1 MYSVIGHRSSVIGN
15 FMKRLIPFIA
25 SIVIVGIMV
34 AYVATQ
40 DDLLAALG
48 NVSPLQIALL
58 ILLAFAGLLAQTEQF
73 RAALT
78 VTDTEVGM
86 VEATGLT
93 AVNTMANYYIPARGG
108 AVVRGVYMNTVHDMA
123 ASAYVVL
130 TVATVAAGLGVAAI
144 AGLGASIVLSFTD
157 ADVGWE
163 VFAAFVGVVVLL
175 GAGLV
180 FVTLAGGK
188 IFARS
193 ERISRFVGQLGTV
206 VALWRSKPRAAAL
219 LVFWTV
225 VVLVAQSARLFVAFD
240 SVGAQVDVLE
250 MVLIGSLVSVS
261 FVISLTPGNL
271 GIKEGVTVV
280 AAAIVGVETNVA
292 LVASLVDRGAALI
305 VTFIVGLI
313 ALPFLVKRATNTKTI
328 SPSGGQIRRSRA
340 RGACEPA
347 SPVFQI

>member
-1 MYSVIGHRSSVIGN
+1 MCSKAGPDVGDGSTHSVIGHRSSVIGS

-25 SIVIVGIMV
+25 SIAIVGIMV

-40 DDLLAALG
+40 DDLITALG

-58 ILLAFAGLLAQTEQF
+58 VLIAFAGLLAQTEQF

-78 VTDTEVGM
+78 VTDTEVGI

-144 AGLGASIVLSFTD
+144 TGLGASIVLSFTD

-180 FVTLAGGK
+180 VTLAGGK

-240 SVGAQVDVLE
+240 SVGAPVDVLE

-313 ALPFLVKRATNTKTI
+313 ALPFLVKRATNTTTV
-328 SPSGGQIRRSRA
+328 PPEGGT
-340 RGACEPA
+340 GET
-347 SPVFQI
+347 

>member
-1 MYSVIGHRSSVIGN
+1 
-15 FMKRLIPFIA
+15 MKRLIPFIA

-78 VTDTEVGM
+78 VTDTEMGM

-130 TVATVAAGLGVAAI
+130 TVATVAAGLGVAAV
-144 AGLGASIVLSFTD
+144 AGLVASIALSFTD

-180 FVTLAGGK
+180 VTLAGGK

-240 SVGAQVDVLE
+240 SVGAPVDVLE

-313 ALPFLVKRATNTKTI
+313 ALPFLVKRATNKKTVL
-328 SPSGGQIRRSRA
+328 PSG
-340 RGACEPA
+340 C
-347 SPVFQI
+347 VD

>member
-1 MYSVIGHRSSVIGN
+1 
-15 FMKRLIPFIA
+15 MKRLIPFIA

-78 VTDTEVGM
+78 VTDTEMGM

-180 FVTLAGGK
+180 VTLAGGK

-193 ERISRFVGQLGTV
+193 ERISRFVGRLGTV

-313 ALPFLVKRATNTKTI
+313 ALPYLVKRATKTKTVP
-328 SPSGGQIRRSRA
+328 PSGGT
-340 RGACEPA
+340 GET
-347 SPVFQI
+347 

>member
-1 MYSVIGHRSSVIGN
+1 
-15 FMKRLIPFIA
+15 MKRLIPFIA

-40 DDLLAALG
+40 DDLLTALG

-58 ILLAFAGLLAQTEQF
+58 VLLALAGLLAQTEQF

-78 VTDTEVGM
+78 VTDTEMGM

-93 AVNTMANYYIPARGG
+93 AVNTMANYYVPARGG
-108 AVVRGVYMNTVHDMA
+108 TVVRGVYMNTVHDMA

-130 TVATVAAGLGVAAI
+130 TVATVATGLGVAAI
-144 AGLGASIVLSFTD
+144 VGLVASIGLSFTD
-157 ADVGWE
+157 AEVGWE
-163 VFAAFVGVVVLL
+163 VFAAFAGVVLL
-175 GAGLV
+175 LGVATG
-180 FVTLAGGK
+180 FALAGGR

-193 ERISRFVGQLGTV
+193 DRVSRFVGQLGAV
-206 VALWRSKPRAAAL
+206 VVLWRSKPRAAAL
-219 LVFWTV
+219 TDSVDDLRAGDTGRVP
-225 VVLVAQSARLFVAFD
+225 FVAFD
-240 SVGAQVDVLE
+240 AVGASVDVAE
-250 MVLIGSLVSVS
+250 MALIGSLVSIS

-305 VTFIVGLI
+305 VTFIIGLI
-313 ALPFLVKRATNTKTI
+313 ALPYLVKRATQKAVP
-328 SPSGGQIRRSRA
+328 PSGGTSD
-340 RGACEPA
+340 
-347 SPVFQI
+347 